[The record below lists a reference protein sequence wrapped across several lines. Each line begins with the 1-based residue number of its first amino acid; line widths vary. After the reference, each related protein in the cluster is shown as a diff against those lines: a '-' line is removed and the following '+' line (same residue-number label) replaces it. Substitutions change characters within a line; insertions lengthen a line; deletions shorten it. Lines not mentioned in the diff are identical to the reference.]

1 MSYDSDIHHRRSIR
15 LRHYDYA
22 AAGAYFV
29 TICVQER
36 ESLFGTIAEGVM
48 RLNDAGRM
56 VADLWAGLPARFPD
70 LNLDEYA
77 VMPNHFHGILVL
89 TGRRGEPCVRPQS
102 QEGKTTGDHKDRE
115 NPGDH
120 KDRPYGTRDGSIG
133 RIMQAFKSLTTHAY
147 IYGVTHHQWQPFPG
161 RLWQRNYY
169 EHVIR
174 DEAELH
180 NARQYIVDNPLR
192 WEEDTE
198 NPAKRIKE
206 PP

>member
-1 MSYDSDIHHRRSIR
+1 MVAAQDRVSVVTTEFTVSFLSRRKTRPRRRS
-15 LRHYDYA
+15 HW
-22 AAGAYFV
+22 
-29 TICVQER
+29 E
-36 ESLFGTIAEGVM
+36 E
-48 RLNDAGRM
+48 
-56 VADLWAGLPARFPD
+56 LPDRFSD
-70 LNLDEYA
+70 LNLDDYA

-89 TGRRGEPCVRPQS
+89 NGRRGEPCVRPQS

-147 IYGVTHHQWQPFPG
+147 ILGVTHHQWQPFPG

-169 EHVIR
+169 ERVIR

-180 NARQYIVDNPLR
+180 NARQYIFDNPLR
-192 WEEDTE
+192 WAEDTE
-198 NPAKRIKE
+198 NPANRIKE
-206 PP
+206 TP